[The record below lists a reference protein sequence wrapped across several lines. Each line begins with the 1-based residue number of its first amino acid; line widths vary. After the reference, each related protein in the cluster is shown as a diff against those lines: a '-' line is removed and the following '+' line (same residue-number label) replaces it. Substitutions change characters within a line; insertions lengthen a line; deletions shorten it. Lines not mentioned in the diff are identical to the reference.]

1 MFAAAAPGPRGSAR
15 GFGPPAQRPRGRDVS
30 LHLFA
35 AAERLR
41 CHQQV
46 AVYRGA
52 VQRTARA
59 QQQTDPTEPPRDAAT
74 TAASI
79 SQQVAR
85 GHWLVPVALT
95 LLALGVR
102 LFRLDRK
109 SVWFDEVIT
118 YFDAH
123 LPWAQLLESIK
134 EDVHPPLSYVLYHLW
149 PGIDGGE
156 FWLRLPA
163 AVLGALAVVPAYA
176 WARRIR
182 SPTQAVLT
190 SGFVALSALQIDL
203 AQEARMYGLLL
214 LLTATSLWLLDRVLI
229 SPGRGSMLAYAVVAA
244 AMLYT
249 HYYAA
254 LLLAAQGLAAL
265 LSKNRW
271 AAIGALAAA
280 GLTFMPWLP
289 VLAQQ
294 THNISADY
302 WIEPPRLSSAWVT
315 FRELA
320 AHTPPEATLAI
331 PLRIAYVVQA
341 LLLILG
347 TWLAVR
353 SARQSTVV
361 LFGVVPLAL
370 ALGISLLVSPVYAV
384 RYISPLGLAFGFLIA
399 RGVTSAPKP
408 LAIVAAT
415 VAALPVVTALGP
427 LYTDPGYARADL
439 RGAASAVQS
448 ARQPD
453 EIVLHLGA
461 FTSAPFD
468 YYRVAQPSA
477 ILETNDRAELCQT
490 MRQQRGAWLVT
501 AYAPASDEARQSA
514 EAGIDNAMYAQGLT
528 QGEPMRFLGVSVFH
542 LTGTC

>member
-1 MFAAAAPGPRGSAR
+1 
-15 GFGPPAQRPRGRDVS
+15 
-30 LHLFA
+30 
-35 AAERLR
+35 
-41 CHQQV
+41 
-46 AVYRGA
+46 
-52 VQRTARA
+52 
-59 QQQTDPTEPPRDAAT
+59 
-74 TAASI
+74 
-79 SQQVAR
+79 
-85 GHWLVPVALT
+85 
-95 LLALGVR
+95 
-102 LFRLDRK
+102 
-109 SVWFDEVIT
+109 
-118 YFDAH
+118 
-123 LPWAQLLESIK
+123 
-134 EDVHPPLSYVLYHLW
+134 
-149 PGIDGGE
+149 
-156 FWLRLPA
+156 
-163 AVLGALAVVPAYA
+163 
-176 WARRIR
+176 
-182 SPTQAVLT
+182 
-190 SGFVALSALQIDL
+190 
-203 AQEARMYGLLL
+203 
-214 LLTATSLWLLDRVLI
+214 
-229 SPGRGSMLAYAVVAA
+229 MLAYAVVAA
-244 AMLYT
+244 TMLYT

-254 LLLAAQGLAAL
+254 LLLAAQGFAAL

-271 AAIGALAAA
+271 TAIGALAAA
-280 GLTFMPWLP
+280 GLTLMPWLP

-294 THNISADY
+294 IHNISADY

-341 LLLILG
+341 LLGVLG
-347 TWLAVR
+347 AWLAVR
-353 SARQSTVV
+353 STRQRIVV

-384 RYISPLGLAFGFLIA
+384 RYISPLGLGFGFLIA

-408 LAIVAAT
+408 LAAVAVAAAA

-514 EAGIDNAMYAQGLT
+514 EAGIDNATYAQGLT